1 MQVEKSFEV
10 VPVLCT
16 PRQTSSLVALAVSVT
31 QPNKMVG
38 FMGNHWWLSL
48 GTVHD
53 VDSITQY
60 TSYVNGNAPCYTGG
74 HIER

>member
-16 PRQTSSLVALAVSVT
+16 PRRTSSLVALAVSVT

>member
-1 MQVEKSFEV
+1 
-10 VPVLCT
+10 
-16 PRQTSSLVALAVSVT
+16 
-31 QPNKMVG
+31 MVG